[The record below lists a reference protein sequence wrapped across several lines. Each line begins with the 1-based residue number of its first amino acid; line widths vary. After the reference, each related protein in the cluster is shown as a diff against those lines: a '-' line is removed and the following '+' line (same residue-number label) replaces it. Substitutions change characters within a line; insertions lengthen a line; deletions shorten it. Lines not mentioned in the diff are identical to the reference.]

1 MTHVIQFDT
10 LPLKYAEG
18 FFFFFYAVEYPMWSV
33 FPLYFCASGGNICRS
48 GTNSSCS
55 ASDRRIS
62 RVSSESHDMAKCG
75 MVKMSTESS
84 VKVASFDPQE
94 DKNMAVLEREPLKS
108 LW

>member
-1 MTHVIQFDT
+1 
-10 LPLKYAEG
+10 
-18 FFFFFYAVEYPMWSV
+18 
-33 FPLYFCASGGNICRS
+33 
-48 GTNSSCS
+48 
-55 ASDRRIS
+55 
-62 RVSSESHDMAKCG
+62 MAKCG